1 MAVGLSGGRRVSR
14 RGRRRGRV
22 PAWVP
27 LGLALLGLA
36 SLVHRLD
43 REVLVH
49 DVARIDTTRYRLH
62 AGDRW
67 LSDAWIERLERL
79 LVRTGELRADDREG
93 ILALAAELEALP
105 FVAAIGEPR
114 VVWPDGLT
122 IPIRLHTPVACLRV
136 GDDFLPVAEDGT
148 VLTGYSYA
156 PQPAF
161 GGYLPVIGPHGL
173 GGSPFDPIQ
182 PGDVL
187 GAPEHLDALTVAA
200 SMWRHLDRQ
209 ALRRLGRVV
218 IDASRQRDYR
228 DLPGGVHI
236 DLERTR
242 RIHFG
247 RPPGPH
253 QPGELPAAL
262 KWLHVAEGLAR
273 WEGGEDFDAL
283 DVRWDEP
290 ESLRYDEASRPR
302 R

>member
-1 MAVGLSGGRRVSR
+1 MGLLHESR
-14 RGRRRGRV
+14 ARTSGRV

-36 SLVHRLD
+36 SLMHKLN
-43 REVLVH
+43 REVSSH
-49 DVARIDTTRYRLH
+49 GVALIDTTRYRLH

-67 LSDAWIERLERL
+67 MSDAWIERLERL
-79 LVRTGELRADDREG
+79 LLRTGELEADDREG
-93 ILALAAELEALP
+93 ILALADELQALP
-105 FVAAIGEPR
+105 FVAEVGEPR
-114 VVWPDGLT
+114 VEWPDGLV
-122 IPIRLHTPVACLRV
+122 IPIRLHSPVACLRV

-148 VLTGYSYA
+148 VLAGYSYA

-173 GGSPFDPIQ
+173 GSNALDPIQ

-187 GAPEHLDALTVAA
+187 GAPAHRDALSVAA
-200 SMWRHLDRQ
+200 SMWRYLDR
-209 ALRRLGRVV
+209 LSLKRLGRVV
-218 IDASRQRDYR
+218 IDASRERDYR

-247 RPPGPH
+247 RAPGPD
-253 QPGELPAAL
+253 QPGELPVSV
-262 KWLHVAEGLAR
+262 KWQHVAEGLAR

-283 DVRWDEP
+283 DVRWDEA
-290 ESLRYDEASRPR
+290 ESLRYDEASGR
-302 R
+302 RR